1 LLLLESSLTT
11 SLDRKPHD
19 IRSRSLAAEID
30 TPAGGYDRHKSLS
43 DLIAGVTGGLVPLS
57 LAFAITS
64 GTMRTSL
71 QAS

>member
-1 LLLLESSLTT
+1 LLESSLTT
-11 SLDRKPHD
+11 SLDRKPH
-19 IRSRSLAAEID
+19 AEID

-43 DLIAGVTGGLVPLS
+43 DLIAGVTGGLVALS